1 MPLKK
6 LASSSAHRILSELI
20 ELGLIPDATVT
31 AAEHSLEHG
40 VQVVVHITRYDGPMQ
55 LHLSAEGYAK
65 LGLKPPSPVKP
76 LAAELSLPAEP
87 PLPEPIP
94 PLSALK
100 IPPRW
105 KKILDVLKGQP
116 ERKGEW
122 IALKCRRS
130 YGGGFRSDLSDLV
143 RHQLL
148 EKGARG
154 YRINPDKAA

>member
-20 ELGLIPDATVT
+20 DLGLIPDADVT
-31 AAEHSLEHG
+31 AVERSEEHG
-40 VQVVVHITRYDGPMQ
+40 VQVVVIITKYDGPMQ

-65 LGLKPPSPVKP
+65 LGIKPPAPKP
-76 LAAELSLPAEP
+76 SLPAEP
-87 PLPEPIP
+87 TPPLPA
-94 PLSALK
+94 PLSPEPSPQLR

-148 EKGARG
+148 EKGAHG